1 MKYYVNAAAT
11 SVGDGSKAKPFKKI
25 QSAAKIAMPGDEV
38 IVAPGIYR
46 EWVNPVNGG
55 TDKKRITYRSETP
68 FGAHITEFQIPLCR
82 QNRLLWKRLYKI
94 LNGGL
99 KRQKRFRSAA

>member
-38 IVAPGIYR
+38 MFRAMYIQRA
-46 EWVNPVNGG
+46 
-55 TDKKRITYRSETP
+55 
-68 FGAHITEFQIPLCR
+68 FQTKFLENTI
-82 QNRLLWKRLYKI
+82 LLQLW
-94 LNGGL
+94 
-99 KRQKRFRSAA
+99 